1 MEVTHIYQD
10 VRELVIDHDLH
21 RIFGTLFFAFMTTL
35 MFSTGYGYIYPTNV
49 ISDTVITS
57 FSETSHPDMFTVDMW
72 LYLTLHNFWIGVGIM
87 FGFFVTAKIC
97 RYLAILPGLFLLLQ
111 AVGTGCVLGTYAVQH
126 GIVFVIVCIV
136 CHGVIEIP
144 TIILSGAFGYY
155 LAGKSVGIKKSI
167 RLGIYCMGI
176 LFICFLVSG
185 FIESFIT
192 PALALIVSGF

>member
-1 MEVTHIYQD
+1 MEIAHVYHD
-10 VRELVIDHDLH
+10 VREIVVDHDLH
-21 RIFGTLFFAFMTTL
+21 RIFGILFFAFMATL

-49 ISDTVITS
+49 ISDAVITS

-87 FGFFVTAKIC
+87 LGFFLAAKIC

-111 AVGTGCVLGTYAVQH
+111 AAGTGCVLGTYAVQH

-136 CHGVIEIP
+136 FHGVIEIP
-144 TIILSGAFGYY
+144 AVILSGAFGYY
-155 LAGKSVGIKKSI
+155 LAGKSVGIKKGI
-167 RLGIYCMGI
+167 HLGIYCMGI

-192 PALALIVSGF
+192 PALALLASGF